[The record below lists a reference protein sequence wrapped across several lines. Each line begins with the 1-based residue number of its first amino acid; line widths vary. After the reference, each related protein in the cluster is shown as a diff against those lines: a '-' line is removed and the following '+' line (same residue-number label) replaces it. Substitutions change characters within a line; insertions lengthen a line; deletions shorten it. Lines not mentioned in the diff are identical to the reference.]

1 MATFTSESLGVGPQP
16 TPAGGATIE
25 RVLNVQ
31 DCISFKR
38 AAQHR
43 SHCGTGIGTETGAK
57 GLPLR
62 AAIANLPGNRHFA
75 EYSRRQASST
85 FVPLRVGTARAR
97 AGCWWKGDVTSA
109 SVSPL
114 MAGAG
119 AAHQGGHPLHVPR
132 AHASFPT
139 WLLDG
144 AGGPSQT
151 GRRFSTDVPRCLCP
165 CQDLQVYSSGA
176 CRKEREWGKPLRY

>member
-1 MATFTSESLGVGPQP
+1 MG
-16 TPAGGATIE
+16 
-25 RVLNVQ
+25 RVPHLQ
-31 DCISFKR
+31 DRISFKR
-38 AAQHR
+38 AVQHR
-43 SHCGTGIGTETGAK
+43 SHCGTRIGAETGAK

-97 AGCWWKGDVTSA
+97 AGCWWEGDATST

-114 MAGAG
+114 MAGAA
-119 AAHQGGHPLHVPR
+119 AAHRGGHPLHAPR

-139 WLLDG
+139 WLLEG

-151 GRRFSTDVPRCLCP
+151 GRRFSADVHRCLCP

-176 CRKEREWGKPLRY
+176 CTKGCEWGKLLRY